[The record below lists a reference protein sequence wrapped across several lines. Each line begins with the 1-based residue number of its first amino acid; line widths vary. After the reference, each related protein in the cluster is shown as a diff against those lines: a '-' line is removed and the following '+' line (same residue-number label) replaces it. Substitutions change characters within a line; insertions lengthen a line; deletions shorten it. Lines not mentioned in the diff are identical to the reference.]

1 MIAGEFKGKVA
12 LVTGGSAGIG
22 AAIAKLFVDGGARVV
37 SVDRSAPA
45 VEMEGVRHVE
55 ADVADFA
62 AVGRCVSEIVESE
75 GGIDCLVNN
84 AGISSDAPVWRM
96 TESQWDDVLAVDL
109 KGVFNFIHHA
119 APHFRERGAGKIV
132 NVSSING
139 MRGKFGLANYSA
151 AKAGVIGLT
160 KSVAT
165 EMGRYNVNVN
175 AVAPGFV
182 NTALTMSLP
191 QRFLDGARAETVLD
205 RLAEP
210 EDVAQVVL
218 FLCSN
223 AARHVTGEVIKVD
236 GGQYI

>member
-1 MIAGEFKGKVA
+1 MNTGEFEGKVA
-12 LVTGGSAGIG
+12 VVTGGSAGIG
-22 AAIAKLFVDGGARVV
+22 AAIARLFVEEGARVV
-37 SVDRSAPA
+37 SVDRTAPRFH
-45 VEMEGVRHVE
+45 VEGVRHVE
-55 ADVADFA
+55 ANVAEFA
-62 AVGRCVSEIVESE
+62 AVGRCVSDIVEHE
-75 GGIDCLVNN
+75 GAIDYLINN

-96 TESQWDDVLAVDL
+96 TESQWDDVLAIDL

-119 APHFRERGAGKIV
+119 APQFRERCAGRIV

-191 QRFLDGARAETVLD
+191 QKFLDGARAETVLG

-210 EDVAQVVL
+210 EDVARVVL
-218 FLCSN
+218 FLCSD